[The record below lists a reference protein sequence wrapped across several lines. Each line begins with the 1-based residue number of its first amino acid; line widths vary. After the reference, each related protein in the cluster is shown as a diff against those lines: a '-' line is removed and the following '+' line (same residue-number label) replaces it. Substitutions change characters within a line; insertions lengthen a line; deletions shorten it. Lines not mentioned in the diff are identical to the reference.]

1 MAGKRHKSSWFE
13 KKNEHF
19 AEKKTFGRKSDRRRK
34 MEKEREGRE
43 NLEKKMTLG
52 PFWRKHVFR

>member
-19 AEKKTFGRKSDRRRK
+19 AEKETFGRNSDRRRK
-34 MEKEREGRE
+34 MEKEREGNTRRG
-43 NLEKKMTLG
+43 KIFG
-52 PFWRKHVFR
+52 PQRRI